1 MAKRCGGEAVLLPS
15 LTDAIDVVH
24 MISSDRRA
32 MVVVAR
38 PYTIT
43 LKVTAFGPA
52 SAREFLRDIAAIA
65 VRRCQI
71 PLFLWVSYAPMFTW
85 IKGKPCFWAKSV
97 NIV

>member
-1 MAKRCGGEAVLLPS
+1 MVKRCGGEAVLLAI

-24 MISSDRRA
+24 IMSSDRRA

-43 LKVTAFGPA
+43 LKVTAFGLA

-71 PLFLWVSYAPMFTW
+71 PYSYGCLMRPCLHGSRETRVSGRNLST
-85 IKGKPCFWAKSV
+85 
-97 NIV
+97 